1 MKKFVIIDLSRDVDI
16 IIDNATVFQLS
27 CGITRLKNSTIC
39 EKKFFSEKKFK
50 EFREKINTLLFDFYK
65 HLKSKKFQKDLLL
78 LELFN
83 SRNDKNQMYNKLFY
97 LLEIIN
103 YVKKNKIR
111 NLEIIT
117 DDYSF
122 YNTYKSIKLSK
133 INITYL
139 KKKVYRVYFFI

>member
-1 MKKFVIIDLSRDVDI
+1 M
-16 IIDNATVFQLS
+16 
-27 CGITRLKNSTIC
+27 
-39 EKKFFSEKKFK
+39 
-50 EFREKINTLLFDFYK
+50 FDFYK

-139 KKKVYRVYFFI
+139 KKKRIYRVYFFI